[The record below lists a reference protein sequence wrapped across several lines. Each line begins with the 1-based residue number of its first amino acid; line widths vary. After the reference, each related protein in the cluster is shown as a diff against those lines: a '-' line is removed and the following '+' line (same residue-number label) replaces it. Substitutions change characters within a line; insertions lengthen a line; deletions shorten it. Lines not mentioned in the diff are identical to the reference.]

1 MKNRFLQTTGLQFVR
16 QLVTAVP
23 VIFSVVTLVFLLIH
37 FIPGDPITALLPP
50 NSTPEQYIELR
61 HELGLDK
68 PLSAQYADY
77 WKDLLK
83 GDLGQSPVTRKSVSG
98 RIAERYPA
106 TIELALASLLVALVI
121 AIPLGVTSAVRRGSF
136 TDGVASIVALV
147 GVSLPNFALG
157 PMMILVFSVALG
169 WLPVSG
175 RGGLDHLVLPA
186 ITLGAALAAIIT
198 RMVRSSVLEEL
209 EEDYVRTARAKGL
222 SERKVVYKHVLK
234 NGLIPVVT
242 ILGLQFGTLLAGA
255 VITETIFNWPG
266 IGTLLIDDGIRV
278 RDYKLIQGC
287 ILVISLSYIFVNT
300 ATDFVYRLLDP
311 RIKTG

>member
-1 MKNRFLQTTGLQFVR
+1 MKNLLLQLAR
-16 QLVTAVP
+16 QLLITVP

-37 FIPGDPITALLPP
+37 FIPGDSVIALLPP

-68 PLSAQYADY
+68 PLAAQYTDY
-77 WKDLLK
+77 WKALLR
-83 GDLGQSPVTRKSVSG
+83 GDLGESPITKRKVSE
-98 RIAERYPA
+98 RIADRYPV
-106 TIELALASLLVALVI
+106 TIELAMASLLVAVLI
-121 AIPLGVTSAVRRGSF
+121 ALPLGVTSALKRGSLI
-136 TDGVASIVALV
+136 DGVASVVALI

-157 PMMILVFSVALG
+157 PMMILLFSVQLG

-175 RGGLDHLVLPA
+175 RGDLDHLVLPA

-209 EEDYVRTARAKGL
+209 GEDYVRTARAKGL

-255 VITETIFNWPG
+255 VVTETIFNWPG

-311 RIKTG
+311 RIKVG

>member
-1 MKNRFLQTTGLQFVR
+1 MKSLLLHLGR
-16 QLVTAVP
+16 QLLTTIP
-23 VIFSVVTLVFLLIH
+23 VLFSVVTLVFLLIH
-37 FIPGDPITALLPP
+37 FIPGDPAAALLPP
-50 NSTPEQYIELR
+50 NSTPQQYADLR
-61 HELGLDK
+61 HDLGLDK
-68 PLSAQYADY
+68 PLAEQYADY
-77 WKDLLK
+77 WTGLLK
-83 GDLGQSPVTRKSVSG
+83 GDLGTSPITRRSVAR
-98 RIAERYPA
+98 RIAGRYPA
-106 TIELALASLLVALVI
+106 TIELAIAALFFAMLI
-121 AIPLGVTSAVRRGSF
+121 SIPLGVTSAVRRG
-136 TDGVASIVALV
+136 TWVDGAASVVALV
-147 GVSLPNFALG
+147 GVSLPNFAMG
-157 PMMILVFSVALG
+157 PMVILFFSVELG

-209 EEDYVRTARAKGL
+209 GEDYVRTARAKGL

-266 IGTLLIDDGIRV
+266 IGTLLVDDGIRG

-287 ILVISLSYIFVNT
+287 ILVISLSYVFVNLG
-300 ATDFVYRLLDP
+300 TDFAYRLLDP
-311 RIKTG
+311 RIKAS

>member
-37 FIPGDPITALLPP
+37 FIPGDPVAALLPP

-68 PLSAQYADY
+68 PLSAQYTDY

-136 TDGVASIVALV
+136 TDGVASIVALA

>member
-1 MKNRFLQTTGLQFVR
+1 MKNLLLQLAR
-16 QLVTAVP
+16 QLLITVP

-37 FIPGDPITALLPP
+37 FIPGDSVIALLPP

-68 PLSAQYADY
+68 PLAAQYTDY
-77 WKDLLK
+77 WKALLR
-83 GDLGQSPVTRKSVSG
+83 GDLGESPITKRKVSE
-98 RIAERYPA
+98 RIADRYPV
-106 TIELALASLLVALVI
+106 TIELAMASLLVAVLI
-121 AIPLGVTSAVRRGSF
+121 ALPLGVTSAVKRGSLI
-136 TDGVASIVALV
+136 DGVASVVALI

-157 PMMILVFSVALG
+157 PMMILLFSVQLG

-209 EEDYVRTARAKGL
+209 GEDYVRTARAKGL

-255 VITETIFNWPG
+255 VVTETIFNWPG

-311 RIKTG
+311 RIKVG